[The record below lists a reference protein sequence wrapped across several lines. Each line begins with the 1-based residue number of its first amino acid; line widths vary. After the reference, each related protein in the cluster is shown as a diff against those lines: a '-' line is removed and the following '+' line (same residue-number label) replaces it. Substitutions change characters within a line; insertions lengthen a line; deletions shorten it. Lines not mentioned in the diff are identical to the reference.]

1 MAKYIL
7 ILALFINTN
16 TWGQKSI
23 DRDQITQSIHNVVK
37 QQEIDWNAGN
47 IPGFME
53 GYWHS
58 DSLTFIGSKGLTMG
72 WQKTLDN
79 YKKSYPDKATMGALS
94 LEIIKLDILSP
105 EAAIMIGRFTLLR
118 EKDKPT
124 GLFTLIWKKID
135 GKWLITS
142 DQTCG

>member
-1 MAKYIL
+1 
-7 ILALFINTN
+7 
-16 TWGQKSI
+16 
-23 DRDQITQSIHNVVK
+23 
-37 QQEIDWNAGN
+37 
-47 IPGFME
+47 
-53 GYWHS
+53 
-58 DSLTFIGSKGLTMG
+58 MG

-79 YKKSYPDKATMGALS
+79 YKKSYPDKATMGKLS
-94 LEIIKLDILSP
+94 LEIIKLDILST